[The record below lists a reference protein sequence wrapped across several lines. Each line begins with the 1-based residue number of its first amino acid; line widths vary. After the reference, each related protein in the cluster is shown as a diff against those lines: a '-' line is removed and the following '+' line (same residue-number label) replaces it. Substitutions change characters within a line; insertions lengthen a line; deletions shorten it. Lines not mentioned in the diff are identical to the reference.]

1 MRLESRRLRFS
12 YGGTNPIING
22 IDLQLEPASMAALV
36 GPNGSGKSTL
46 LRLLCGLLAPAEG
59 EVLVDGRNM
68 AAMSTKERALCIAA
82 VFPGIYRQAGCS
94 VRELVLMGRAAH
106 MPFWGAAS
114 KTDEKQVDFALE
126 ATGMQALQRRL
137 ISELSSGEMQRA
149 QIAMALAQDAPIIM
163 LDEPTAFLDL
173 RHQLETLTLL
183 RELNCEHG
191 RSILCV
197 SHDLN
202 LLSRFF
208 KMLFVLESG
217 KIYTQGNV
225 SEVLTSRTLLD
236 VFGVEAG
243 IERDSAGCVRIDMTI
258 K

>member
-1 MRLESRRLRFS
+1 MVFLRVVEEI
-12 YGGTNPIING
+12 GTQVHAQIG
-22 IDLQLEPASMAALV
+22 ADMV
-36 GPNGSGKSTL
+36 
-46 LRLLCGLLAPAEG
+46 
-59 EVLVDGRNM
+59 
-68 AAMSTKERALCIAA
+68 AA
-82 VFPGIYRQAGCS
+82 VTDNSGGETEETEQCQSLKAFVFRRNSIYRQAGCS